1 MSKPLRPHIWEPPVL
16 VWTVGKVASSS
27 VYATL
32 KHHGFDTI
40 HIHYLS
46 DWYLTNQINKMYAG
60 RDLATNIATSVRFRH
75 GFDRN
80 FYKTPFRVVT
90 LVRDPLARN
99 ISAYFENLEHFSK
112 SAKTVAD
119 SAWHIQNFLDRY
131 PHSIVLDWFDA
142 ELRDVG
148 GVDFR
153 QINFDPDRQWCVR
166 RDDKFHVL
174 IIRAEAP
181 DQVKLDAMSEF
192 FGMPMTSLIRQN
204 EAADKHYN
212 ELYQAFRDTI
222 SFPKEH
228 IDYMYDNDLCETFWT
243 PTEVR
248 RMRNA
253 WNVSELRRAPG
264 LEFPDKNDTL
274 RYSGPVAPEPSA
286 DEPDP
291 VAVLENAH
299 RRPEDL
305 PLALRKAL
313 GSFHNDGKNLTAL
326 DTRWDVDFEGLERR
340 ATLRISFDLKQAV
353 EAPSFSAQLY
363 SSEGILVSV
372 FEASKQAAPN
382 VLAPG
387 PHVFK
392 LSIDELP
399 LMAGLYLPVFSLTE
413 GKQGTIVHRMPVRP
427 LLIEDEPGG
436 SGLGLVRTSF
446 HWIDADEAPRKRS

>member
-32 KHHGFDTI
+32 KHYGFETL

-60 RDLATNIATSVRFRH
+60 RDLAVNIATSVRFRH

-99 ISAYFENLEHFSK
+99 ISAYFENLAHFSK

-119 SAWHIQNFLDRY
+119 SGWHIQNFLDRY

-153 QINFDPDRQWCVR
+153 QINFDPDRQWCIR
-166 RDDKFHVL
+166 RDEKFHVL

-192 FGMPMTSLIRQN
+192 FNTPMTSLIRQN

-212 ELYQAFRDTI
+212 ELYQAFRATMA
-222 SFPKEH
+222 FPKAH
-228 IDYMYDNDLCETFWT
+228 IDFMYDNDLCETFWN
-243 PTEVR
+243 PSEIR

-253 WNVSELRRAPG
+253 WTVSEQRGAPKI
-264 LEFPDKNDTL
+264 EFPDKNATL
-274 RYSGPVAPEPSA
+274 GYSGPVAPEPITV
-286 DEPDP
+286 EPDP

-299 RRPEDL
+299 HHPENL

-326 DTRWDVDFEGLERR
+326 DTRWVVDFEGLERR
-340 ATLRISFDLKQAV
+340 ATLRISFELKHAV
-353 EAPSFSAQLY
+353 EAPSFSVQLF
-363 SSEGILVSV
+363 SSEGVLVSV
-372 FEASKQAAPN
+372 FEAPKQAATS

-392 LSIDELP
+392 LSIDDLP
-399 LMAGLYLPVFSLTE
+399 LIAGLYLPVFCLNA
-413 GKQGTIVHRMPVRP
+413 GKQGPIVHRMPVQP

-436 SGLGLVRTSF
+436 PNQGLVRTSF
-446 HWIDADEAPRKRS
+446 RWVDADETQRKRL